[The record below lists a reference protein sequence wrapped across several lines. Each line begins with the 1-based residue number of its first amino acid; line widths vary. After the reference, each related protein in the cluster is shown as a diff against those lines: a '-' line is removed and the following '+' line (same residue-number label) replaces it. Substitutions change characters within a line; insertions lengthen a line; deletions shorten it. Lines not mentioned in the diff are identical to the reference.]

1 MCGDKLLE
9 KLYREFIASSTC
21 FCSMWD
27 KSNKCVLPSPLVP
40 SSSPSSDLNIK
51 KKCRMLYEKP

>member
-9 KLYREFIASSTC
+9 KLCREFIASSTC
-21 FCSMWD
+21 FCLMWD

-40 SSSPSSDLNIK
+40 SSDLNIK
-51 KKCRMLYEKP
+51 EKCRMLYEKP